1 MEWSILEQAC
11 NAYGLTI
18 VPTYET
24 LGADSI
30 LHILRETE
38 MKSIVCSSVETVKIL
53 SMVEKTVPLKVI
65 IQMEDITD
73 ADKELASNAVLIF
86 LLLNLRVSNCIL

>member
-1 MEWSILEQAC
+1 MEWNILEQAC
-11 NAYGLTI
+11 NAYSLTI

-24 LGADSI
+24 LGSDAI

-53 SMVEKTVPLKVI
+53 SMVEKTVPLEVI

-73 ADKELASNAVLIF
+73 EDRQLAANAVAPVRF
-86 LLLNLRVSNCIL
+86 AHP

>member
-1 MEWSILEQAC
+1 MEWNILEQAC
-11 NAYGLTI
+11 NAYSLTI

-24 LGADSI
+24 LGADAI

-53 SMVEKTVPLKVI
+53 SMVEKTVPLEVI

-73 ADKELASNAVLIF
+73 EDRQLAANAVAPVRF
-86 LLLNLRVSNCIL
+86 AHP

>member
-11 NAYGLTI
+11 NAYNLTI

-24 LGADSI
+24 LGADVI

-53 SMVEKTVPLKVI
+53 SMKEKTVPLEVI

-73 ADKELASNAVLIF
+73 GDRELAANAVVLSF
-86 LLLNLRVSNCIL
+86 LLNLRALNSIP